1 MSFSQ
6 GRITRQLG
14 HLTPLTRR
22 TTTLS
27 TPGMASSIV
36 ASSSNSIA
44 SSSASRKEQPP
55 RVRRIGPQLLADE
68 LVAEELIAG
77 APTVK
82 GGRELTTDRDPWTHN
97 AWYVLNISNMPTCS
111 YQLNHFPFIRDKIPW
126 DREQQEQAQAA
137 IERQKFDAVP
147 VELQEQYNA
156 DPAAYWDGFYKNVKD
171 NFFSDRAWL
180 RNEFPELSDAIRAD
194 AGPRTI
200 VEIGCGPGNTLFP
213 LYSFNENPQLS
224 LHGYDFSKQ
233 AVDLVL
239 VRSVDAPSHFICRPH
254 PNLLPRTFQ
263 ANPSFNPQHLTS
275 AVWDLASPLGLP
287 LTLTAGSV
295 DIAILIFCFSALQPL
310 EWAQAFSNLFTM
322 LKPGGLILFRD
333 YGRNDMA
340 QLRFKKGRLMDDFG
354 GLYVRGDG
362 TRVYFFERDELLAIF
377 GGLKGGETAATMT
390 EVKAEE
396 EQEANGGEAKEEEP
410 KANGSEAM
418 PSEAMALNPN
428 PIMAPEAI
436 AMRTMDKR
444 FELLQLGV
452 DRRLLLNRKKM
463 IKMYRVWL
471 QGRWRKPLENEE

>member
-1 MSFSQ
+1 MSFGQ
-6 GRITRQLG
+6 GRITRHLG
-14 HLTPLTRR
+14 HWTPLTRR
-22 TTTLS
+22 ITTLS
-27 TPGMASSIV
+27 TPGMASSVV
-36 ASSSNSIA
+36 ASSSSSIA
-44 SSSASRKEQPP
+44 SSSASKKEQPP

-97 AWYVLNISNMPTCS
+97 AW
-111 YQLNHFPFIRDKIPW
+111 DKIPW

-137 IERQKFDAVP
+137 IERQKLDAVP
-147 VELQEQYNA
+147 AELQEQYNA
-156 DPAAYWDGFYKNVKD
+156 DPAAYWDSFYKNVKD

-194 AGPRTI
+194 AGPKTI

-254 PNLLPRTFQ
+254 PNLLPRTSQ

-287 LTLTAGSV
+287 PTLTAGSV
-295 DIAILIFCFSALQPL
+295 DIALLIFCFSALQPL
-310 EWAQAFSNLFTM
+310 EWAQAFSNLSTM

-377 GGLKGGETAATMT
+377 GGLKGGEMASTTT
-390 EVKAEE
+390 EVKAAEE
-396 EQEANGGEAKEEEP
+396 GEANGSEAKEEEP
-410 KANGSEAM
+410 ESNGSEAM
-418 PSEAMALNPN
+418 PSDATTSNPK

>member
-6 GRITRQLG
+6 RRITRQLG

-27 TPGMASSIV
+27 PPGMASSIV

-97 AWYVLNISNMPTCS
+97 AW
-111 YQLNHFPFIRDKIPW
+111 DKIPW

-239 VRSVDAPSHFICRPH
+239 
-254 PNLLPRTFQ
+254 

-377 GGLKGGETAATMT
+377 GGLKGRETAATMT